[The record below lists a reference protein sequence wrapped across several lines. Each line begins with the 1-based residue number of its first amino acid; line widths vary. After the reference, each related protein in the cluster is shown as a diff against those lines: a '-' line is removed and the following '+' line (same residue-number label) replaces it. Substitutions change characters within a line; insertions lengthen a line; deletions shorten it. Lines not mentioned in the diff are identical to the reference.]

1 MAAGEMG
8 KTLEGKMPKYGCCQ
22 CHCPRT
28 SDRPINQ
35 FCPVCKRTTTTQI
48 GTAEPATQT
57 EPLPELADAA
67 PAPSVAAKP
76 IAPVLKNTF
85 VSFDGKSLVLNATM
99 ETPIAARYV
108 SDLLEISMKLLDVKM
123 ES

>member
-1 MAAGEMG
+1 
-8 KTLEGKMPKYGCCQ
+8 MPKYECYQ

-28 SDRPINQ
+28 SDRSINQ

-57 EPLPELADAA
+57 EPLPELAAA
-67 PAPSVAAKP
+67 PTAPASLVAAMP
-76 IAPVLKNTF
+76 IVPNAF